1 MTAPAVMIV
10 EDDRLIAKHL
20 AGTVRKLGYRVAGST
35 HDGGGALGLI
45 LELKPDVVLMDIG
58 LKSGWDGIETA
69 RQMNAIYS
77 VPVVFITAYSDTVS
91 RSRAAEA
98 RPAGYLVKPFS
109 PEQLRNVLEETV
121 GPGGNTSARR
131 IPRGR
136 LD

>member
-1 MTAPAVMIV
+1 MNAPAVMIV

-35 HDGGGALGLI
+35 DDGVAALGLI
-45 LELKPDVVLMDIG
+45 PELKPDVVLMDIG

-69 RQMNAIYS
+69 RKITALYS
-77 VPVVFITAYSDTVS
+77 VPVVFITAYSDSVS

-98 RPAGYLVKPFS
+98 QPAGYLIKPFS

-121 GPGGNTSARR
+121 GSGRNPFALRL
-131 IPRGR
+131 PEVR